1 MATLTIPSGGTG
13 MVLISNTPS
22 NVTWSTTQPPQVWV
36 NNVSSFSGTI
46 HIGVGHEVEVEFD
59 GE

>member
-1 MATLTIPSGGTG
+1 MAITNAG
-13 MVLISNTPS
+13 MVLTTTTNNTL
-22 NVTWSTTQPPQVWV
+22 TWSTTQPPQVWV
-36 NNVSSFSGTI
+36 NNVSSFGGTI